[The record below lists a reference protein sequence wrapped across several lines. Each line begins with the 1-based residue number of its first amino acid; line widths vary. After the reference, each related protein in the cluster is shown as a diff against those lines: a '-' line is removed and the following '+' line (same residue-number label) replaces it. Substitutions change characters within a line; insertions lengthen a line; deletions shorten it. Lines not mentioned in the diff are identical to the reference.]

1 MQYQMFFLYNEVAE
15 KNPPHSSHL
24 YSPPFKINHQTHIGH
39 SWNPFNIIVKE
50 LNRLQINLGETSL
63 DCGDKAVTPVKEFW
77 DQQEEW
83 LLTIPSHANAFRCN
97 GDPTSTTDL
106 LCGYLMTV
114 AFHVFSI
121 TLLLFFFFGSPI
133 SSLRSFIY
141 CQLVLLE
148 RESYPITRGPTSHNT
163 SNESV

>member
-121 TLLLFFFFGSPI
+121 TLLLFFFFWQSHFLPQK
-133 SSLRSFIY
+133 FH
-141 CQLVLLE
+141 LLSVGFAGE
-148 RESYPITRGPTSHNT
+148 GKLSHHKRT
-163 SNESV
+163 YIP

>member
-121 TLLLFFFFGSPI
+121 TLLHFFFFWQSHFLPQK
-133 SSLRSFIY
+133 FH
-141 CQLVLLE
+141 LLSVGFAGE
-148 RESYPITRGPTSHNT
+148 GKLSHHKRT
-163 SNESV
+163 YIP